1 MKKKAKTIIYAFVWL
16 MMTMSFSSSI
26 HVCRA
31 EQVRGQTILISQRPT
46 TPTGNVPR
54 GNVEIPFS
62 AELTNMGVLLVANTD
77 WGAATVTLF
86 SLEGDYYQTLFDMA
100 DGAILLPING
110 NYGDSYTIEI
120 SVEEGQEFEGTFI
133 L

>member
-1 MKKKAKTIIYAFVWL
+1 MKKKAK
-16 MMTMSFSSSI
+16 
-26 HVCRA
+26 
-31 EQVRGQTILISQRPT
+31 TILISQRPT